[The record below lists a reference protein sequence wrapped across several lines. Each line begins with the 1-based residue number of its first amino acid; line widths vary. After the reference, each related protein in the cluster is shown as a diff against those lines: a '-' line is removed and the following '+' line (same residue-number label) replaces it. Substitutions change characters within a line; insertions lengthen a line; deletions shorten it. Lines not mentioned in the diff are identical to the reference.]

1 MSDQPE
7 TIEYEGKKRRVIG
20 RLHYQE
26 PLAPGTLIGPNAWG
40 ETCVVLAVP
49 DDVTLIGLAVVSDVT
64 AASERLDEPQ
74 SLAEFRTRVL
84 SQQVPAVFRGRP

>member
-7 TIEYEGKKRRVIG
+7 TIEYEGKTRRVIG
-20 RLHYQE
+20 RLHYPE
-26 PLAPGTLIGPNAWG
+26 PPVPGTLIGPNAWG
-40 ETCVVLAVP
+40 ETCVVLAS

-84 SQQVPAVFRGRP
+84 SQQVPAIFRGRP